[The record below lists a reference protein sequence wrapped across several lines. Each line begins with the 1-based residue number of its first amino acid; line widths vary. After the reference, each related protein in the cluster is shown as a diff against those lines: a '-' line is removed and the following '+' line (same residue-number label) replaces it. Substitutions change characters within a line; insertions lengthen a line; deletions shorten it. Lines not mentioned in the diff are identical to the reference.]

1 MGNPT
6 ATLERENLSAMNLP
20 TRELDE
26 AARGHA
32 DRAGGTVLA
41 SGRAATIKFT
51 YPSGSRPLE
60 GYTIK
65 RGVGRGGFGEVYF
78 ATSDAGKE
86 VALKLIRRN
95 LEVELRGVTQCL
107 NLKHP
112 NLIALFDIRTDEMGD
127 QWVIMEY
134 VSGESLEDVIER
146 HPNGMPLEDAL
157 WWMRGMCGGVAYLHD
172 HGIVHRD
179 LKPGNIFFDEGTVK
193 IGDYGLAKFISCSRR
208 SGQTESVGTVHYM
221 APEIAN
227 GRYGREI
234 DTYALGI
241 ILFEMLTGRV
251 PFEGE
256 SVGEVLMKH
265 LTAEPDLT
273 ALDEPYRD
281 IVRRAL
287 AKDPQVRVNSVAE
300 IVALLPGGTQAP
312 PPPPYAPVTRDAD
325 ATANAG
331 QRNADAQ
338 FAREYRQAGAGIGGQ
353 FGRAA
358 SHKSAAATDTIEEP
372 IWKAIR
378 DGTTR
383 LRQHWHGDQVAP
395 LHPLAKAIVIFVLVV
410 AFIKFFDVAIGMVFP
425 VLMCYGVYY
434 VIWLSFLRPSIKR
447 QMNASAAANVAAT
460 NFGERSR
467 AADATSAQSAPDN
480 RTVLWPVPS
489 SAPAAAPAQLVSRK
503 EARAARRRRPNWR
516 DAARRELA
524 AKPLRDKVSEL
535 MGSMMLAALICAV
548 AATVGPMLL
557 GSQPPSERWAM
568 HLWLMTIGTLGSW
581 AVLIP
586 GKFAEAKLEDQV
598 PMRITLLAFGAVVG
612 IVGWLVGDTLFL
624 KSPGWQEPIDAN
636 WGLVSHEMLR
646 WTTARPGEGFAPTLA
661 MYMSFFAFLF
671 LVPRWWR
678 QAEYTREKRISV
690 WWIAVC
696 VFWAWVVHL
705 FWWFP
710 QPTGMMVA
718 GVIATATQLASPWM
732 PPSRRRELSSQ
743 MDLEQAVA

>member
-1 MGNPT
+1 
-6 ATLERENLSAMNLP
+6 MNLP
-20 TRELDE
+20 VRELDE

-32 DRAGGTVLA
+32 AGAGGTVVGG
-41 SGRAATIKFT
+41 GRAASMKFT
-51 YPSGSRPLE
+51 YPSGSRPLD

-112 NLIALFDIRTDEMGD
+112 NLIGLFDIRSDEMGD

-146 HPNGMPLEDAL
+146 HPSGMPLEDAL

-265 LTAEPDLT
+265 LTAEPDLS

-281 IVRRAL
+281 VVRRAL
-287 AKDPQVRVNSVAE
+287 AKDPAVRVNSVGE
-300 IVALLPGGTQAP
+300 ILALLPGGPQAAAL
-312 PPPPYAPVTRDAD
+312 PPPYSSAARFVDAGIMREVRNVDAAVEREVHRAD
-325 ATANAG
+325 AAAAT
-331 QRNADAQ
+331 
-338 FAREYRQAGAGIGGQ
+338 Q
-353 FGRAA
+353 FGRSANP
-358 SHKSAAATDTIEEP
+358 KSPSARDTIEEP

-378 DGTTR
+378 DGANR
-383 LRQHWHGDQVAP
+383 LRQHWHGDQVQP
-395 LHPLAKAIVIFVLVV
+395 LHPLAKAVIVFVLVV
-410 AFIKFFDVAIGMVFP
+410 AAINFFDIAAKLVFP
-425 VLMCYGVYY
+425 VLLCYAVYY
-434 VIWLSFLRPSIKR
+434 VVWLSFLRPSIKR
-447 QMNASAAANVAAT
+447 QMNASGLASAGAASGEAA
-460 NFGERSR
+460 S
-467 AADATSAQSAPDN
+467 AAGLSKNSAPDN
-480 RTVLWPVPS
+480 QTILWPAAGT
-489 SAPAAAPAQLVSRK
+489 APAPAPAKPVSRK
-503 EARAARRRRPNWR
+503 EIKATRRRRPNWR

-524 AKPLRDKVSEL
+524 VKPLRDKVSEL
-535 MGSMMLAALICAV
+535 MGSMMLAALVAAV
-548 AATVGPMLL
+548 AACIGPMLL
-557 GSQPPSERWAM
+557 GSQPSSDRWAM
-568 HLWLMTIGTLGSW
+568 HLWLMTVGTLGSW
-581 AVLIP
+581 AILIP
-586 GKFAEAKLEDQV
+586 GKFAEARLEDQV
-598 PMRITLLAFGAVVG
+598 PIRVSLLAFGALVGVVG
-612 IVGWLVGDTLFL
+612 WFVGDTLFL
-624 KSPGWQEPIDAN
+624 KSPGWREPIDAN
-636 WGLVSHEMLR
+636 WGLVSHEMLNWQR
-646 WTTARPGEGFAPTLA
+646 PNPGESIAPTLA

-678 QAEYTREKRISV
+678 HAEYTREKRISL

-696 VFWAWVVHL
+696 VFWAWIVHL

-732 PPSRRRELSSQ
+732 PPSRRRALSEQ
-743 MDLEQAVA
+743 MERDLEHAVA

>member
-20 TRELDE
+20 ARELDE
-26 AARGHA
+26 VER
-32 DRAGGTVLA
+32 RTTPRVVP
-41 SGRAATIKFT
+41 AATMKFT

-112 NLIALFDIRTDEMGD
+112 NLIALYDIRTDDAGD

-134 VSGESLEDVIER
+134 VSGESLEDVIDR
-146 HPNGMPLEDAL
+146 NPSGMPLAEAL
-157 WWMRGMCGGVAYLHD
+157 WWMRGICGGVAYLHD

-179 LKPGNIFFDEGTVK
+179 LKPGNIFYDEGTIK

-265 LTAEPDLT
+265 LTAEPDLS

-287 AKDPQVRVNSVAE
+287 AKDPNVRLNSVGE
-300 IVALLPGGTQAP
+300 IVALLPGGGGAFAP
-312 PPPPYAPVTRDAD
+312 LPPGVDTPQKHQYASESSAFDARQPAAD
-325 ATANAG
+325 TTGNGQPAG
-331 QRNADAQ
+331 YA
-338 FAREYRQAGAGIGGQ
+338 ART
-353 FGRAA
+353 
-358 SHKSAAATDTIEEP
+358 AAATADNDSIEEP

-378 DGTTR
+378 EGA
-383 LRQHWHGDQVAP
+383 RQFRESWHGENGKPAM
-395 LHPLAKAIVIFVLVV
+395 HPLMKALVV
-410 AFIKFFDVAIGMVFP
+410 FGTVMCSIWFFEVMIRLTVPLAI
-425 VLMCYGVYY
+425 CYGVYY
-434 VIWLSFLRPSIKR
+434 VIWASAIRPGASRNATKGR
-447 QMNASAAANVAAT
+447 SVSTPKSSANASVDQQTIAWQ
-460 NFGERSR
+460 R
-467 AADATSAQSAPDN
+467 AGSAI
-480 RTVLWPVPS
+480 T
-489 SAPAAAPAQLVSRK
+489 APAEEVKTTRS
-503 EARAARRRRPNWR
+503 ARRRRPNWR
-516 DAARRELA
+516 EAAQRELA
-524 AKPLRDKVSEL
+524 AKPLRAKSSEL
-535 MGSMMLAALICAV
+535 LGSMLVAAIVSAV
-548 AATVGPMLL
+548 AAGIGPLVL
-557 GSQPPSERWAM
+557 GSQPDSERAAM
-568 HLWLMTIGTLGSW
+568 YLWLASVGTLGSW
-581 AVLIP
+581 AILVP
-586 GKFAEAKLEDQV
+586 SKFAEGKLEDQV
-598 PMRITLLAFGAVVG
+598 PMRVSLLASGA
-612 IVGWLVGDTLFL
+612 LVGFAAWFLGDMLLL
-624 KSPGWQEPIDAN
+624 KSPGWRDPIDAGQ
-636 WGLVSHEMLR
+636 GLISQELLD
-646 WTTARPGEGFAPTLA
+646 WPRPNEVTSASLGVYVA
-661 MYMSFFAFLF
+661 YFAFLF
-671 LVPRWWR
+671 LLPRWWR
-678 QAEYTREKRISV
+678 QAEYTRGSRISV
-690 WWIAVC
+690 WWIIVS
-696 VFWAWVVHL
+696 VFWAWVLHL

-710 QPTGMMVA
+710 QPAGMMAAAV
-718 GVIATATQLASPWM
+718 VATATQLSSAWM
-732 PPSRRRELSSQ
+732 PPSRRRVLSDFADQ
-743 MDLEQAVA
+743 TV

>member
-1 MGNPT
+1 
-6 ATLERENLSAMNLP
+6 MNLP
-20 TRELDE
+20 VRELDE
-26 AARGHA
+26 AERGHA
-32 DRAGGTVLA
+32 ARAGGTALGG
-41 SGRAATIKFT
+41 GRAAGIKFT

-112 NLIALFDIRTDEMGD
+112 NLVGLFDIRTDEMGD

-265 LTAEPDLT
+265 LTAEPDLS

-287 AKDPQVRVNSVAE
+287 AKDPTVRVNSVGE
-300 IVALLPGGTQAP
+300 ILALLPGGSQAAP
-312 PPPPYAPVTRDAD
+312 PPPYPPAGRAAD
-325 ATANAG
+325 AVLARDVRSADAAIMRDI
-331 QRNADAQ
+331 RNADA
-338 FAREYRQAGAGIGGQ
+338 AIMRDIRNADAAASAQ
-353 FGRAA
+353 FGRGPDRRSA
-358 SHKSAAATDTIEEP
+358 SASETIEEP

-378 DGTTR
+378 DGATR

-395 LHPLAKAIVIFVLVV
+395 LHPLAKAVIVFVLV
-410 AFIKFFDVAIGMVFP
+410 IVAINFFEISLELVFP
-425 VLMCYGVYY
+425 VLLCYGVYY
-434 VIWLSFLRPSIKR
+434 VVWLSFLRPSIKR
-447 QMNASAAANVAAT
+447 QMGAARATLAGGADPGAAASGDAASAAGLDANT
-460 NFGERSR
+460 
-467 AADATSAQSAPDN
+467 APN
-480 RTVLWPVPS
+480 NQTILWPAPS
-489 SAPAAAPAQLVSRK
+489 SAPAPAKPVSRK
-503 EARAARRRRPNWR
+503 EAKAARRRRPNWR

-524 AKPLRDKVSEL
+524 GKPLREKVSEL
-535 MGSMMLAALICAV
+535 MGSMMLAALVSAV
-548 AATVGPMLL
+548 AAFIGPMLL
-557 GSQPPSERWAM
+557 GSQPPSDRWAM

-581 AVLIP
+581 AILIP
-586 GKFAEAKLEDQV
+586 GKFAEARLEDQV
-598 PMRITLLAFGAVVG
+598 PIRITLLAFGALVG
-612 IVGWLVGDTLFL
+612 IAGWFVGDTLFL
-624 KSPGWQEPIDAN
+624 KSPGWDEPLDAN

-678 QAEYTREKRISV
+678 QAEYTREKRISF
-690 WWIAVC
+690 WWVAVC

-732 PPSRRRELSSQ
+732 PPSRRRALSEQ
-743 MDLEQAVA
+743 MDRDLEHAV